1 LKKRWYGQQ
10 AYLFFRMSAPAVY
23 FWKKSVFIRLLPAL
37 ITGIILQWQINL
49 PFLFLNSGM
58 FFFLLF
64 LVLYFFIPIRH
75 RFRFSFL
82 NGVACLLLFTC
93 TGARLTYAQNL
104 RNSDCWFG
112 KYYSHSSALVV
123 SAIEPPVIKEKSIK
137 VLASVSEVIIGSEVL
152 HTTGNILLYFDRN
165 TPLSS
170 LQYGKR
176 FLFKKSL
183 QEIRNSG
190 NPGAF
195 DYRRYCFFQGITHQV
210 YLGQNE
216 FIFLKETHRHP
227 FQSFIFS
234 LRQKIVSILKQY
246 IRGEK
251 ETGLAEAL
259 LVGYKDDLDKSLV
272 QAYSNTGV
280 VHIIAISGL
289 HLGLIYWLLVQ
300 LCKPLCRRKE
310 TIWVSPLII
319 ISGLWLFSFLAG
331 AQPSVLRSAV
341 MFSCLAL
348 GEGLNRKTNIYNS
361 LAFSAFI
368 LLCYNP
374 YWLWDTGF
382 QLSYVAVL
390 SLVIFMNFIK
400 NLFCFKSRLINAIWK
415 LSAVTLAAQILTLPL
430 CIYYFHQLPGCFLFT
445 NLVAVPLSSIIL
457 MGEII
462 LIVISVFPIA
472 ASIAGQL
479 ISFLT
484 KCMNGFIEKIDVLPF
499 ATWGNLQVS
508 LTQTIILLILI
519 IGFSY
524 WLMAKNL
531 AGFKAGL
538 ICMLA
543 FILLRSI
550 SFIASSGQKKIIIYN
565 VPQKRAIDI
574 IEGDRYQFIGD
585 SSLQTGIARNY
596 NLIPARTF
604 FRSTR
609 NAKIGITSESYL
621 SWHGKHILMLDSSIK
636 FKYSSNRPLIDILLI
651 SGKPSLTIKNLFVG
665 LNIKQVVADASV
677 PYWKAVLWKQE
688 CEELHIPWH
697 YVSEKGAFAINLP

>member
-1 LKKRWYGQQ
+1 
-10 AYLFFRMSAPAVY
+10 MSAPVVY
-23 FWKKSVFIRLLPAL
+23 FWKKSVFIRLIPAL
-37 ITGIILQWQINL
+37 IAGILLQWQINL
-49 PFLFLNSGM
+49 PSLFLNSGM
-58 FFFLLF
+58 FFCLL
-64 LVLYFFIPIRH
+64 LLLLYFFIPIRH

-82 NGVACLLLFTC
+82 NGVACLVLFTC
-93 TGARLTYAQNL
+93 TGARLTYAQNA
-104 RNSDCWFG
+104 RNSASWFD
-112 KYYSHSSALVV
+112 KYYSDSSALLVR
-123 SAIEPPVIKEKSIK
+123 SIEPPVIKERSIK
-137 VLASVSEVIIGSEVL
+137 VLASVSEVITGSEVQ
-152 HTTGNILLYFDRN
+152 HTTGDIVVYFDRN
-165 TPLSS
+165 TPVPS
-170 LQYGKR
+170 LQYGTR
-176 FLFKKSL
+176 LLFKKRL

-210 YLGQNE
+210 YLDQNE
-216 FIFLKETHRHP
+216 FTALKETCRQP
-227 FQSFIFS
+227 FQSFIFFV
-234 LRQKIVSILKQY
+234 RQKIVSILKRY

-259 LVGYKDDLDKSLV
+259 LVGYKDNLDKSLV

-300 LCKPLCRRKE
+300 LCKPLSRRKR
-310 TIWVSPLII
+310 TMWLSPLII

-400 NLFCFKSRLINAIWK
+400 NIVCFENRLINAIWK
-415 LSAVTLAAQILTLPL
+415 LSAVTLAAQVLTLPL
-430 CIYYFHQLPGCFLFT
+430 CIYYFHQVPICFLFT

-457 MGEII
+457 MGEIM
-462 LIVISVFPIA
+462 LIVISFIPIA
-472 ASIAGQL
+472 ASVTGQL
-479 ISFLT
+479 ISILI
-484 KCMNGFIEKIDVLPF
+484 KCMNGFIEKIDLFPF

-508 LTQTIILLILI
+508 LTQTIILFFLI

-524 WLMAKNL
+524 WLMERNL

-543 FILLRSI
+543 FTLLRSI
-550 SFIASSGQKKIIIYN
+550 SFIVSSRQKKIIIYN
-565 VPQKRAIDI
+565 LPQKRAIDI
-574 IEGDRYQFIGD
+574 IEGNHYQFIGD
-585 SSLQTGIARNY
+585 SSLQTGISRNSI
-596 NLIPARTF
+596 LGPARTF
-604 FRSTR
+604 FRSTK
-609 NAKIGITSESYL
+609 NAKTAITSNTYL
-621 SWHGKHILMLDSSIK
+621 SWHGKHILMLETRMK
-636 FKYSSNRPLIDILLI
+636 FKYSSCRPLIDIVLI
-651 SGKPSLTIKNLFVG
+651 SGRPSISINNLFIG
-665 LNIKQVVADASV
+665 LNIKQIVADASV
-677 PYWKAVLWKQE
+677 PYWKAVLWKRE
-688 CEELHIPWH
+688 CEQLHIPWH
-697 YVSEKGAFAINLP
+697 YVSEEGAFAITLP